1 MKKVRCIRYELHV
14 NRVQRRFLLH
24 HIYEVQRIYKNV
36 SARLQVDMLYTKEDI
51 YALLKMHHRYY
62 LKQMNEIEVQDLML
76 AILRFSRHPKGNHE
90 YHCLIGNKELIFR
103 GVGLGSLSKVPL
115 NHKRDDA
122 CFVRLRY
129 TKHQFILYLYM
140 KKSYK
145 NDGKA
150 G

>member
-1 MKKVRCIRYELHV
+1 MKKARCICYKLYV
-14 NRVQRRFLLH
+14 NRVQRRFLLR
-24 HIYEVQRIYKNV
+24 HIYEVQRIYQDV
-36 SARLQVDMLYTKEDI
+36 SNRLQVHTLYTKEDI
-51 YALLKMHHRYY
+51 YALLKMYHRYY
-62 LKQMNEIEVQDLML
+62 LKHMNEIEVQDFIL
-76 AILRFSRHPKGNHE
+76 AILRFHRHPKGNRE

-103 GVGLGSLSKVPL
+103 GIGLGSLSKVPL
-115 NHKRDDA
+115 IHKRDDV

-129 TKHQFILYLYM
+129 TKHQFILYLYL

>member
-1 MKKVRCIRYELHV
+1 
-14 NRVQRRFLLH
+14 
-24 HIYEVQRIYKNV
+24 
-36 SARLQVDMLYTKEDI
+36 
-51 YALLKMHHRYY
+51 
-62 LKQMNEIEVQDLML
+62 ML

-115 NHKRDDA
+115 NHKIDNIY
-122 CFVRLRY
+122 FVRLRY
-129 TKHQFILYLYM
+129 TKQRFLLCIYV
-140 KKSYK
+140 KKTYK

>member
-1 MKKVRCIRYELHV
+1 MHV

-24 HIYEVQRIYKNV
+24 HIYEVQRIYKDV
-36 SARLQVDMLYTKEDI
+36 SNRLQDDTLYTKEDI
-51 YALLKMHHRYY
+51 YALLKMYHRYH

-76 AILRFSRHPKGNHE
+76 AILRFSRHPKGNRE

-103 GVGLGSLSKVPL
+103 GVRLGSLSKVPL

-122 CFVRLRY
+122 CFARLRY
-129 TKHQFILYLYM
+129 TKQRFLLCIYV
-140 KKSYK
+140 KKTYK

>member
-1 MKKVRCIRYELHV
+1 MEKARCIRYKLHV

-24 HIYEVQRIYKNV
+24 HIYEVQRIYQNV
-36 SARLQVDMLYTKEDI
+36 SKQLQSNRKYTKEDI
-51 YALLKMHHRYY
+51 YALLKVRHRYY
-62 LKQMNEIEVQDLML
+62 LKQMNEIEIQDLTL
-76 AILRFSRHPKGNHE
+76 AILRCSRHPKGIRE

-115 NHKRDDA
+115 KHSRDDA
-122 CFVRLRY
+122 CFARLRY
-129 TKHQFILYLYM
+129 TKHQFILYLYI

-145 NDGKA
+145 NDEKA